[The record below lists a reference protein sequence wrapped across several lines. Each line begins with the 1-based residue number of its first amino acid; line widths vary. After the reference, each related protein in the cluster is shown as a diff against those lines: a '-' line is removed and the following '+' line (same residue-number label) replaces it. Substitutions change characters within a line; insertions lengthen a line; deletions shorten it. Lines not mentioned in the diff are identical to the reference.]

1 VSPEYSTLKTEIMGH
16 NHDHS
21 SIKNLKLAFWINLVF
36 SIFEIIGG
44 IYVNSVAIISD
55 AIHDLGDSL
64 SLGSA
69 WYLERKSKQKAD
81 SNYSFGYARYS
92 LLGALINSVIL
103 IVGSG
108 FVIYAAIGR
117 LISPEESDAVGMIIF
132 ALIGIVVNGMLVL
145 RMRSSKSLN
154 EKVIYWHM
162 LEDVLSWVAV
172 LIAAIVMLF
181 YPTPYIDPIL
191 SLAITAYIL
200 YGVISRLKET
210 LYFFLQG
217 IPKKIDLYEIQKT
230 ILAVPHIHSMHHTH
244 VWSLD
249 GNQHVFSTH
258 LCLKNIDSFDQI
270 TATKEIVKEH
280 LKEKDFSHYTVE
292 TELDDESCTFKRD

>member
-1 VSPEYSTLKTEIMGH
+1 MGH
-16 NHDHS
+16 NHNHS
-21 SIKNLKLAFWINLVF
+21 STKNLKLAFWMNLGF

-69 WYLERKSKQKAD
+69 WYLEKKSKQEAD
-81 SNYSFGYARYS
+81 SKFSFGYARYS

-103 IVGSG
+103 ILGSG

-117 LISPEESDAVGMIIF
+117 IINPEESDAVGMIIF
-132 ALIGIVVNGMLVL
+132 ALIGVVVNGIVVL
-145 RMRSSKSLN
+145 KMRSSKSMN
-154 EKVIYWHM
+154 EKVVYWHM
-162 LEDVLSWVAV
+162 LEDVLGWVAV
-172 LIAAIVMLF
+172 LIAAIVIYF

-191 SLAITAYIL
+191 SLGITAYIL
-200 YGVISRLKET
+200 YGVFSRLKET

-217 IPKKIDLYEIQKT
+217 VPKEIDLDQIQNA
-230 ILAVPHIHSMHHTH
+230 ILSVPHVHSMHHTH

-249 GNQHVFSTH
+249 GDHHVFSTH
-258 LCLKNIDSFDQI
+258 LRLEQIDSFDQI
-270 TATKEIVKEH
+270 TATKEKVKEL
-280 LKEKDFSHYTVE
+280 LKENKFSHFTVE
-292 TELDDESCTFKRD
+292 TELKDETCSFE

>member
-1 VSPEYSTLKTEIMGH
+1 MAHNH

-21 SIKNLKLAFWINLVF
+21 STKNLKLAFWMNLGF

-69 WYLERKSKQKAD
+69 WYLEKKSKQKAD
-81 SNYSFGYARYS
+81 SKYSFGYARYS

-103 IVGSG
+103 ILGSG

-117 LISPEESDAVGMIIF
+117 LIHPEESDALGMIVF
-132 ALIGIVVNGMLVL
+132 ALIGVMVNGIVVIK
-145 RMRSSKSLN
+145 MRSSKSMN
-154 EKVIYWHM
+154 EKVVYWHM
-162 LEDVLSWVAV
+162 LEDVLGWGAV
-172 LIAAIVMLF
+172 LIAAIVIYF

-200 YGVISRLKET
+200 YGVIGRLKET

-217 IPKKIDLYEIQKT
+217 VPKEINLDEIQKEV
-230 ILAVPHIHSMHHTH
+230 LAIPHVFDMHHTH

-249 GNQHVFSTH
+249 GDHHVFSTH
-258 LCLKNIDSFDQI
+258 LCLKNIESFEQI
-270 TATKEIVKEH
+270 TLTKEKVKKL
-280 LKEKDFSHYTVE
+280 LKEKDFSHFTVE
-292 TELDDESCTFKRD
+292 TELDDEGCTFK